1 MPPGEAGPPPGAP
14 GLLRAESR
22 GARTQPPLA
31 AEVTKIK
38 PTKQVDLIEL
48 LAHHGAMLT
57 SDIHRPVRDADAALP
72 HRDEERLLGVIPLTD
87 RRKVMVVVGHVVEAA
102 NGTDSTATGPLNDDA
117 LVIDRDSWQV
127 WAYGK
132 PVSLSYQEF
141 RLLAHLASA
150 PGRVFTRQELL
161 DQVWA
166 PEAHTTARSVDVHV
180 HRIRRKLGAL
190 GERLVTVRRVG
201 YVYRPR

>member
-1 MPPGEAGPPPGAP
+1 VHPGPTGAHSGEASEYRTPPFRRPGRAPRRGALVPPGEAGPPPGAP

-22 GARTQPPLA
+22 GARAQPPLA

-87 RRKVMVVVGHVVEAA
+87 RRKVMVVV
-102 NGTDSTATGPLNDDA
+102 
-117 LVIDRDSWQV
+117 
-127 WAYGK
+127 
-132 PVSLSYQEF
+132 
-141 RLLAHLASA
+141 
-150 PGRVFTRQELL
+150 
-161 DQVWA
+161 
-166 PEAHTTARSVDVHV
+166 
-180 HRIRRKLGAL
+180 
-190 GERLVTVRRVG
+190 
-201 YVYRPR
+201 